1 MAKQKDNRHL
11 KEFIQAGA
19 ILREIEYDRIIL
31 DDKPDIIIEVDGKK
45 IGLEM
50 TECHASTILSNMK
63 ISRQKAINRVN
74 VICKKYKERLKSQG
88 VQDVT
93 FYIGFSFKLYE
104 VLSKKRY
111 DSKIVQEVLDAIDVH
126 RNENELRLQGGE
138 AYKQWLR
145 EHRHNRAHLKYVD
158 SVKFY
163 NVEGTLEVNQVIATL
178 STTIEYPR
186 FGMRKMY
193 LTSPP
198 LRAKEVSIPLI
209 IALQSSPL
217 YITLTSSPT
226 LNFISF
232 PPSSFPR
239 GRGQGLLHHLIIAL
253 LWQRHRNYQ
262 ETTS

>member
-1 MAKQKDNRHL
+1 MTTKYDRHL

-74 VICKKYKERLKSQG
+74 VICEKYKDRLKSQG
-88 VQDVT
+88 VQDIA

-126 RNENELRLQGGE
+126 RDENELRLQGGE

-178 STTIEYPR
+178 STTIESECINYCIADKQARLIDYKIKHPDIDEYWLGIYFTDTSER
-186 FGMRKMY
+186 FFDYLEGYKSIDTEYSRVYLLEHNQKMQV
-193 LTSPP
+193 
-198 LRAKEVSIPLI
+198 K
-209 IALQSSPL
+209 
-217 YITLTSSPT
+217 
-226 LNFISF
+226 
-232 PPSSFPR
+232 
-239 GRGQGLLHHLIIAL
+239 
-253 LWQRHRNYQ
+253 
-262 ETTS
+262 